1 MTVALTARAVVAALA
16 LGACSV
22 VPSAAPSTPSEPASA
37 PPSATARATAAERA
51 TSLPPS
57 GPPVPRPTQRTLD
70 PAAIGLRA
78 EVVAVGFSAPLQ
90 VTNAGDGSGR
100 LFVVEQGGRILVV
113 RHGQVGREPFLD
125 LRDRVGAGGERGLL
139 GLAFSPAFPA
149 DRRFFVDYTD
159 PGGTSV
165 ISSFVAGS
173 GPDADRADP
182 ASERVLLRIAQPYPN
197 HNGGGLAFG
206 PDGLLYIG
214 LGDGGGSGDP
224 SGNGQRTD
232 TLLGKLLR
240 IDVTPPP
247 DGRPY
252 AVPPGNPFASG
263 GGAPEIWAIGLR
275 NPWRFSFDRLTG
287 ALWIGDV
294 GQNRSEEID
303 RTPAGAAPPVNYGW
317 NRMEGSRCFEP
328 ASGCD
333 RTGLT
338 LPIAEY
344 GHDAGCAVTGGF
356 VARGDAVGALSGV
369 YLFGDVCSGRIWGL
383 DANGPDRQEPVLLL
397 ESGRSISSF
406 GEDEAGRILFTDL
419 ARGEVIGLVPAG
431 LAVSR

>member
-1 MTVALTARAVVAALA
+1 MTAVSAFLRATVAALV
-16 LGACSV
+16 LGNCSAI
-22 VPSAAPSTPSEPASA
+22 PTPSPPPSSA
-37 PPSATARATAAERA
+37 PPSSAPPPAVPPAIDPTA
-51 TSLPPS
+51 
-57 GPPVPRPTQRTLD
+57 V
-70 PAAIGLRA
+70 GLRA
-78 EVVAVGFSAPLQ
+78 EVVASGFSAPLQ

-100 LFVVEQGGRILVV
+100 LFVVEQGGRIRVV
-113 RHGQVGREPFLD
+113 RDGQVSREPFLD
-125 LRDRVGAGGERGLL
+125 IRDRVGAGGERGLL

-159 PGGTSV
+159 LGGTTV
-165 ISSFVAGS
+165 ISSFLAGS
-173 GPDADRADP
+173 GAAAEGADP
-182 ASERVLLRIAQPYPN
+182 ASEEVLLRIAQPYPN

-224 SGNGQRTD
+224 EGNGQRLD

-240 IDVTPPP
+240 IDVTAPPP

-252 AVPPGNPFASG
+252 AIPTGNPFASG

-287 ALWIGDV
+287 ELWIGDV
-294 GQNRSEEID
+294 GQNRYEEID

-317 NRMEGSRCFEP
+317 NRMEANHCFQP

-333 RTGLT
+333 RTGLA

-344 GHDAGCAVTGGF
+344 GHDAGCAVTGGH
-356 VARGDAVGALSGV
+356 VARGDAAGSSAGV
-369 YLFGDVCSGRIWGL
+369 YLFGDFCSGRIWGL

-419 ARGEVIGLVPAG
+419 ARGELLRLVPAG
-431 LAVSR
+431 STVSR

>member
-1 MTVALTARAVVAALA
+1 VTAVSAVVRTAVAALV
-16 LGACSV
+16 LGACSAV
-22 VPSAAPSTPSEPASA
+22 PAPSAPSVPSARSSPPPAPT
-37 PPSATARATAAERA
+37 
-51 TSLPPS
+51 
-57 GPPVPRPTQRTLD
+57 GPPAID
-70 PAAIGLRA
+70 PATVGLRT
-78 EVVAVGFSAPLQ
+78 EVVAGGFSAPLQ
-90 VTNAGDGSGR
+90 VTNAGDGSAR
-100 LFVVEQGGRILVV
+100 LFVVEQAGRILVV
-113 RHGQVGREPFLD
+113 RDGQVGREPFLD

-149 DRRFFVDYTD
+149 DRRLFVNYTD
-159 PGGTSV
+159 PDGTTV
-165 ISSFVAGS
+165 VSSFLAGP
-173 GPDADRADP
+173 GATADRADP
-182 ASERVLLRIAQPYPN
+182 ASERVLLRVAQPYPN

-206 PDGLLYIG
+206 PDGLLYVG

-224 SGNGQRTD
+224 EGNGQRLD

-240 IDVTPPP
+240 IDVTAPPP

-252 AVPPGNPFASG
+252 AIPPDNPFASG

-287 ALWIGDV
+287 ELWIGDV
-294 GQNRSEEID
+294 GQNRYEEID

-317 NRMEGSRCFEP
+317 NRMEAGHCFQP

-333 RTGLT
+333 PTGLA

-344 GHDAGCAVTGGF
+344 GHDAGCAVTGGH
-356 VARGDAVGALSGV
+356 VARGETAGPLAGV
-369 YLFGDVCSGRIWGL
+369 YLFGDFCSGRIWGL
-383 DANGPDRQEPVLLL
+383 DASGPDRQEPVLLL

-419 ARGEVIGLVPAG
+419 ARGELLRLVPAG
-431 LAVSR
+431 STVSR